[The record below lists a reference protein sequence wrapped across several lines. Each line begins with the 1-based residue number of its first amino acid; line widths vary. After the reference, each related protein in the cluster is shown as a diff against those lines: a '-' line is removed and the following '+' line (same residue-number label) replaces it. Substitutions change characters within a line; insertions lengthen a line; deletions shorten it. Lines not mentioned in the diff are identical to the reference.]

1 MKRLDPWTTLSRT
14 VVFSGGPVEE
24 IAKETVLLPD
34 GRTVPDFYTVSMGD
48 FALVFALTRD
58 SRVLVLRQYKHGLR
72 RVCLGF
78 PGGRID
84 PREIPLA
91 AAQRELLEETGYASQ
106 AWESLGSY
114 VTNAN
119 QRCNTAY
126 LFRATGCERVA
137 GPSSTDLEEAELLT
151 IPPDDLV
158 TGDGVDSIGQASH
171 VALLLLATNAKI
183 VGKNCTGSQTGM

>member
-14 VVFSGGPVEE
+14 VVFSGGPIAE
-24 IAKETVLLPD
+24 IAKEAVLLPD

-48 FALVFALTRD
+48 FALVFAVTRE
-58 SRVLVLRQYKHGLR
+58 SRVLVLRQYKHGLK

-78 PGGRID
+78 PGGRVD
-84 PREIPLA
+84 SAETPLA
-91 AAQRELLEETGYASQ
+91 AAQRELLEETGYASH

-119 QRCNTAY
+119 QGCNTAY
-126 LFRATGCERVA
+126 LFRATACDRIAEPMSG
-137 GPSSTDLEEAELLT
+137 DLEEAELLT

-158 TGDGVDSIGQASH
+158 TVDGVREIGQASH
-171 VALLLLATNAKI
+171 VALLLLATTSKI
-183 VGKNCTGSQTGM
+183 VGKSCTASETGM

>member
-72 RVCLGF
+72 RVCL
-78 PGGRID
+78 
-84 PREIPLA
+84 
-91 AAQRELLEETGYASQ
+91 
-106 AWESLGSY
+106 
-114 VTNAN
+114 
-119 QRCNTAY
+119 
-126 LFRATGCERVA
+126 
-137 GPSSTDLEEAELLT
+137 
-151 IPPDDLV
+151 
-158 TGDGVDSIGQASH
+158 
-171 VALLLLATNAKI
+171 
-183 VGKNCTGSQTGM
+183 